1 MKRKRLALLLAVALT
16 ATSVDST
23 AMVASAADFTADPV
37 VESEEPDTET
47 EVTENPEAAEEAP
60 EILTEE
66 ASEDTADIEFSD
78 GDVAESEEETTDSP
92 EIVEEV
98 DSEEPELTSEDTNVD
113 VVSDGQTSVVPDT
126 GITEIEADGVYP
138 VDIVKEDQRA
148 WFSFTPKEDGVYEF
162 YSTGTYDTE
171 GYFFDSR
178 EYYDALKYYR
188 SQNDEEH
195 YNDQGG
201 TNSNFKFSKKFERRN
216 NLLLLCKN
224 VE

>member
-1 MKRKRLALLLAVALT
+1 M
-16 ATSVDST
+16 
-23 AMVASAADFTADPV
+23 
-37 VESEEPDTET
+37 
-47 EVTENPEAAEEAP
+47 
-60 EILTEE
+60 TEE

-171 GYFFDSR
+171 GYFSDSR
-178 EYYDALKYYR
+178 NTMTHLNIIEARMMR
-188 SQNDEEH
+188 SII
-195 YNDQGG
+195 
-201 TNSNFKFSKKFERRN
+201 TIRAARTVTLNFQRN
-216 NLLLLCKN
+216 
-224 VE
+224 